1 MRIGIPK
8 EIKLKEG
15 RVSLTPYACSQLV
28 DAGHDVFVEKN
39 AGFLS
44 GYSDEQYQQ
53 AGAKIQPEA
62 ESVYENAQLIVK
74 VKEPIEQDL
83 KYLNS
88 NHLLFSFLHLAPAPE
103 LTQAL
108 VDIGLTAVA
117 FETVETE
124 QRNLPLLAPMSII
137 AGRLAGQI
145 GTHLLHAP
153 QGGKG
158 VLLGGVA
165 STGRGH
171 VTVLGAGN
179 AGMQAVDVVAGL
191 GAKVTVFDLDL
202 NKLQLLQYRYPNV
215 TTLVPTR
222 QQLEYAVSSSDL
234 VVGAVLVTG
243 KKAPVLVSEDL
254 VSRMEKGSVI
264 IDIAVDQGGCIETIR
279 PTNYEAPTYIEHD
292 VVHFGVT
299 NMPGAVPRTSTQAL
313 SAAIMPYVMKLAD
326 NQLHTDASL
335 KRGINIEQGEVVHPA
350 LLNSG

>member
-28 DAGHDVFVEKN
+28 DAGHDVFVENN

-44 GYSDEQYQQ
+44 GYSDDQYQQ
-53 AGAKIQPEA
+53 AGAVILESA
-62 ESVYENAQLIVK
+62 ESVYQNAKLIVK
-74 VKEPIEQDL
+74 VKEPVEQDL

-88 NHLLFSFLHLAPAPE
+88 EHLLFGFLHLAPAPE

-108 VDIGLTAVA
+108 INIGLTAVA
-117 FETVETE
+117 FETVETD
-124 QRNLPLLAPMSII
+124 QHDLPLLGPMSII

-158 VLLGGVA
+158 TLLGGVA
-165 STGRGH
+165 STGRGQ

-191 GAKVTVFDLDL
+191 GAKVTVFDIDL
-202 NKLQLLQYRYPNV
+202 KKLQVLQHRYSNV
-215 TTLVPTR
+215 TALVPTR

-243 KKAPVLVSEDL
+243 KKAPILVTEEL
-254 VSRMEKGSVI
+254 VSRMEAGSVI

-279 PTNYEAPTYIEHD
+279 PTDYEAPTYIRHD

-313 SAAIMPYVMKLAD
+313 SAAIMPYVLKLAD

-335 KRGINIEQGEVVHPA
+335 KRGINIEQGKVVHPA